1 MRNSSISSS
10 VSHLKL
16 DGSRGCNVAH
26 PYKLLASRHYV
37 VIAFAGVVVSHA
49 KGVASRVLVADHCHP
64 SPDALMDEQI
74 LINIIEKIQF
84 HVLHFARTNQG
95 KCDYEQD
102 EEHNVRG
109 TRL

>member
-1 MRNSSISSS
+1 M
-10 VSHLKL
+10 
-16 DGSRGCNVAH
+16 
-26 PYKLLASRHYV
+26 
-37 VIAFAGVVVSHA
+37 
-49 KGVASRVLVADHCHP
+49 ADHCHP
-64 SPDALMDEQI
+64 STDALMDEQI
-74 LINIIEKIQF
+74 LIKIIEKIQF